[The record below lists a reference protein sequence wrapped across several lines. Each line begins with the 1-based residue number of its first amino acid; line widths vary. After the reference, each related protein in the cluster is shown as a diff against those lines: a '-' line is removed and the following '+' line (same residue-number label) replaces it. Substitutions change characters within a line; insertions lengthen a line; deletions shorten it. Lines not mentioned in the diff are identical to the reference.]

1 MFKKYTT
8 SRTLIA
14 LLLGAVLVGQP
25 LLLGKAFAGGATPA
39 FQLDFTAAAP
49 LTYNHDTGGG
59 AFDNRDVG
67 RNKDIVES
75 LEGGDFTCGDL
86 VTYLTQITVDAGVVG
101 NHTLDI
107 TYDWTADST
116 GKSGVAFDQ
125 IVSTRINYGVIDGG
139 VGEGLGGTDAGISD
153 NAPLS
158 TNPPQM
164 VQDLSETLFSK
175 GASRSAVIRVNNL
188 SANDKVVLRFDLL
201 LSCDADPST
210 SPTGN
215 LFAQLSKAEVVTSSS
230 LAANGGEQ
238 TIPLKHVEDIKCD
251 PSDPKCQPP
260 PK

>member
-86 VTYLTQITVDAGVVG
+86 VTYLTQITVDAGVIG
-101 NHTLDI
+101 AHTLDI

-125 IVSTRINYGVIDGG
+125 IVSTRINYGVIAGA
-139 VGEGLGGTDAGISD
+139 VGEGLGGTDAGIAD
-153 NAPLS
+153 NGDS
-158 TNPPQM
+158 TNPPLM

-175 GASRSAVIRVNNL
+175 GASRSATITVDNL
-188 SANDKVVLRFDLL
+188 TAGEKVVLRFDLL
-201 LSCDADPST
+201 LRCDTDPTT

-215 LFAQLSKAEVVTSSS
+215 LFAQLSSAEVVTSSS